1 MATVLESFMAR
12 EAVPLKSVSEILLRV
27 EMYLCKSYYKTASFI
42 RYTYRSIA
50 LLGRHAHTSATAAA
64 MEELGF
70 HLGPAYQIQDDILD
84 FKADASIWG
93 KSALANMDLWPSAIK
108 LLQDLYYESKGK
120 FERSVCSGPAHC
132 VTLFGKILTIN
143 EK

>member
-1 MATVLESFMAR
+1 MAR

-42 RYTYRSIA
+42 RYMYRSIA
-50 LLGRHAHTSATAAA
+50 LLGGHAYASATAAA

-84 FKADASIWG
+84 FKADASIRGSLRSRIWTCG
-93 KSALANMDLWPSAIK
+93 QAPSSFYK
-108 LLQDLYYESKGK
+108 TFTTNPKGNLK
-120 FERSVCSGPAHC
+120 EVYAPDVRIA
-132 VTLFGKILTIN
+132 
-143 EK
+143 